1 MVNYTLHSS
10 IASLASLK
18 KKGRKIGRV
27 RLESKSWYNTL
38 SCNQSGFKLDQD
50 HNTLKPPKI
59 WTIKIKLHRKTEG
72 CIKSIQ
78 TKRVGKRWFALIQAE
93 PETEPLPQTGNVVG
107 WM

>member
-1 MVNYTLHSS
+1 M
-10 IASLASLK
+10 
-18 KKGRKIGRV
+18 